1 MDPLIKLNFVIQG
14 YVPNAS
20 DRILQGTISLNDLT
34 YMTNFL
40 IMSLLFI
47 EFSNFCIMT
56 ILIIESIDIILFIWV
71 TSYFCMNTFFAQ
83 CHAFYELNLLI
94 T

>member
-34 YMTNFL
+34 YIANYL
-40 IMSLLFI
+40 IMCLLFI
-47 EFSNFCIMT
+47 EFFTSCILT
-56 ILIIESIDIILFIWV
+56 ILIIESYV
-71 TSYFCMNTFFAQ
+71 
-83 CHAFYELNLLI
+83 
-94 T
+94 

>member
-47 EFSNFCIMT
+47 EFSNFV
-56 ILIIESIDIILFIWV
+56 L
-71 TSYFCMNTFFAQ
+71 
-83 CHAFYELNLLI
+83 
-94 T
+94 